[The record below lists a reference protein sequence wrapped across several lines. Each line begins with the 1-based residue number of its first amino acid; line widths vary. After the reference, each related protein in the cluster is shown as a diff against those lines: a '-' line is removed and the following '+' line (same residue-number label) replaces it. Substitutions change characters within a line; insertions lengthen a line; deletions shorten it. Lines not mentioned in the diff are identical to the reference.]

1 MTAQDSAPLCLIP
14 AAISELFAQVTA
26 TGQLTLA
33 DRFGLMAAA
42 FDESLSED
50 ERDALNRIF
59 RGIRRGRFQ
68 VVNKL
73 SVEL

>member
-1 MTAQDSAPLCLIP
+1 MTAQDYAPLCLIP

>member
-1 MTAQDSAPLCLIP
+1 MSTHESAPLCLIP
-14 AAISELFAQVTA
+14 AAIAELFAQVTA

-68 VVNKL
+68 VVNEL